1 MLIIQTENLR
11 QNKFYRVTQKK
22 GLFHDPRGVPTM
34 KTQTKMN
41 FIVSLK
47 KRDYSMIPEGGSYNE
62 NPNQNKFWLVFL
74 FLPTLKSKLLEWEE
88 IKKPETYVSGFLLRR
103 KRDSNPR
110 TCYSQQFSRLPHST
124 ALPFLQ

>member
-103 KRDSNPR
+103 KRASNPSVSISVFS
-110 TCYSQQFSRLPHST
+110 TLEFQFCLG
-124 ALPFLQ
+124 